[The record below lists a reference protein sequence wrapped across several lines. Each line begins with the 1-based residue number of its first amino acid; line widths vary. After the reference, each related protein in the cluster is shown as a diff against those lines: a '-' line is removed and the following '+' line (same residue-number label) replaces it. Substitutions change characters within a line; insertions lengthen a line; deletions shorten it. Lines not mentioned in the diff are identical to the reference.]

1 MLGKLHIEF
10 SQEEGMDAGGLTR
23 EWFLLLSK
31 EIFNPNYALFL
42 PSANGNTFQPSPHSK
57 INPDHL
63 RFFKFVGRFIAKA
76 LHDGYML
83 DAYFTRAFYKHI
95 LGQPLSI
102 QDMEDIDPEYYKNL
116 TWILDNDIT
125 LFDLTFSYEADEF
138 GYVVSKELIPNGSNI
153 AVTEQNKKEYVK
165 QIC

>member
-1 MLGKLHIEF
+1 
-10 SQEEGMDAGGLTR
+10 MDAGGLTR

-63 RFFKFVGRFIAKA
+63 SFFKFVGRFIAKA

-95 LGQPLSI
+95 LG
-102 QDMEDIDPEYYKNL
+102 
-116 TWILDNDIT
+116 
-125 LFDLTFSYEADEF
+125 
-138 GYVVSKELIPNGSNI
+138 
-153 AVTEQNKKEYVK
+153 
-165 QIC
+165 